1 MTWGQTERRWKD
13 QAHQTNGHPQHHLTV
28 LNTVLHGWIDSQLKN
43 TFLLGYSL
51 IMSTIKW
58 LVRGWT
64 KKGREN
70 KGRAWLSACQQQSRP
85 YSSIDHKEKVCC
97 VWVCVCAAPCKHQLP
112 VDLLV
117 RLADK
122 TERQRR
128 AGGADGSKIKWT
140 KRARKLQNR
149 LKTLITV
156 TQ

>member
-51 IMSTIKW
+51 IMTTIKW

-97 VWVCVCAAPCKHQLP
+97 VCECVSVLHLASTSCQLICLFAWRTRP
-112 VDLLV
+112 RGRDELEGLTGP
-117 RLADK
+117 K
-122 TERQRR
+122 SNE
-128 AGGADGSKIKWT
+128 
-140 KRARKLQNR
+140 QNGQENYR
-149 LKTLITV
+149 TD
-156 TQ
+156 